1 LATIIKK
8 VYTKKQTFFNTTC
21 KVAYSQN
28 NAHIA
33 PYTNTTKI
41 RKFLNEQKFFIW
53 HILLHFVK
61 KISDPCGI
69 NQVNR
74 FK

>member
-8 VYTKKQTFFNTTC
+8 FIQKTNIFNTTC

-61 KISDPCGI
+61 KNLWSLWYQPS
-69 NQVNR
+69 Q
-74 FK
+74 